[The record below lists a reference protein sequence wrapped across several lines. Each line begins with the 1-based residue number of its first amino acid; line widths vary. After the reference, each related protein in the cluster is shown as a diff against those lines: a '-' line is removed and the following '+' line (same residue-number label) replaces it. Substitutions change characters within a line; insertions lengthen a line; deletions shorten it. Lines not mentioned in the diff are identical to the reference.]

1 MSNEDKTD
9 GLFSADKD
17 ILNENDVS
25 LLRLAEEQSQS
36 EGCPKYIGVISFDN
50 SFLKENGWIVGDK
63 IDIDKIK
70 SVTRKAVANMV
81 DESKKLNKDNV
92 YWTAAIHLNTDN
104 VHVHFQLLE
113 NHRLEDR
120 RVTYAAKG
128 KDKIEQEAFERLKST
143 VVSEMLTQKRTPMLT
158 KIKREILIPNIRE
171 NITAADSL
179 GELLNE
185 LPPTKKAWQYNRRA
199 MRPFHERIN
208 RCVDEI
214 IESDDE
220 IGKEFARFKSELE
233 SMSRQYRELYG
244 ERKNTEIAE
253 YAQNQLDDFYQRAG
267 NALLKELFEI
277 KNTEQFE
284 TIAAV
289 MPDNSSSPQD
299 GANDETEQAA
309 TPYLLKKK
317 FFELRQDIEEE
328 KDPIVRE
335 EKISHA
341 EEIAKSDEADF
352 AKKYLAFLFYKERD
366 EKRENREKAEKY
378 LHSCVELGTDTAA
391 YLLGRLYLEDGRKK
405 EGVEMIKLAA
415 DRGIAAAQFTYGKI
429 AKDCG
434 NRECSQ
440 RYISAAAQS
449 GYVPAVKELE
459 KTPPKVRL
467 KGAFSSRVRQ
477 SAVQS
482 RIMSNRCANA
492 VRKLLKE
499 SDAHLKRLQSEYEY
513 EQLHSQ
519 NAYGGYAD
527 FEREY

>member
-1 MSNEDKTD
+1 
-9 GLFSADKD
+9 
-17 ILNENDVS
+17 
-25 LLRLAEEQSQS
+25 
-36 EGCPKYIGVISFDN
+36 
-50 SFLKENGWIVGDK
+50 
-63 IDIDKIK
+63 
-70 SVTRKAVANMV
+70 
-81 DESKKLNKDNV
+81 
-92 YWTAAIHLNTDN
+92 
-104 VHVHFQLLE
+104 
-113 NHRLEDR
+113 
-120 RVTYAAKG
+120 
-128 KDKIEQEAFERLKST
+128 
-143 VVSEMLTQKRTPMLT
+143 
-158 KIKREILIPNIRE
+158 
-171 NITAADSL
+171 
-179 GELLNE
+179 
-185 LPPTKKAWQYNRRA
+185 
-199 MRPFHERIN
+199 
-208 RCVDEI
+208 
-214 IESDDE
+214 
-220 IGKEFARFKSELE
+220 
-233 SMSRQYRELYG
+233 
-244 ERKNTEIAE
+244 
-253 YAQNQLDDFYQRAG
+253 
-267 NALLKELFEI
+267 
-277 KNTEQFE
+277 
-284 TIAAV
+284 
-289 MPDNSSSPQD
+289 
-299 GANDETEQAA
+299 
-309 TPYLLKKK
+309 
-317 FFELRQDIEEE
+317 
-328 KDPIVRE
+328 VRE

-366 EKRENREKAEKY
+366 EKRENRDKAEKY

-391 YLLGRLYLEDGRKK
+391 YLLGRIYLEDGRKK

-513 EQLHSQ
+513 EQMHSQ